1 LIRSRVPIPFFAVG
15 RKEVLVGESP
25 TTAGDEAQYVGGVG
39 TLAFKKQE
47 EASAA
52 QAEASAAQAEAKH
65 KGTDV
70 ARVRKKEEQA
80 TALQAAE
87 KALQSAQASL
97 DAHNLNQEAKTE
109 KEVKKFRGK
118 RKLMEAVVE
127 ACRNKCRKLEPP
139 AGNA

>member
-1 LIRSRVPIPFFAVG
+1 VPIPFFAVG

-25 TTAGDEAQYVGGVG
+25 TTAGDEAQYVGGMG

-47 EASAA
+47 
-52 QAEASAAQAEAKH
+52 EASAAQAEAKH